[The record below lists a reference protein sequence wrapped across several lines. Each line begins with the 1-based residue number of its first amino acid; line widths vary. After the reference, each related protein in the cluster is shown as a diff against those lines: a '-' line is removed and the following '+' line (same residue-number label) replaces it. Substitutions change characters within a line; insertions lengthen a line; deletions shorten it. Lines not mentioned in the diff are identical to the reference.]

1 MFTKKLMLLGF
12 SITKN
17 FGNTTQFTIK
27 IKTNLTTDICSH
39 CSSRFGIAP
48 MNSTLLLIFDM
59 HILCKAIGL
68 VK

>member
-17 FGNTTQFTIK
+17 LENTTQFTIK
-27 IKTNLTTDICSH
+27 NKTNLATGICSH

-48 MNSTLLLIFDM
+48 EKSCLWLVSKMNDL
-59 HILCKAIGL
+59 
-68 VK
+68 

>member
-27 IKTNLTTDICSH
+27 IKTNLATGICSY
-39 CSSRFGIAP
+39 CSSRFEIAP
-48 MNSTLLLIFDM
+48 EKSCLWLISKMNDL
-59 HILCKAIGL
+59 
-68 VK
+68 